1 MELTLAKPELKVAPQ
16 REFPEGPG
24 CDKKNK

>member
-1 MELTLAKPELKVAPQ
+1 MELTLAKQELEDAPQ